1 MTPRELLADLT
12 ARGVVLTRN
21 GDKLKAQALPGVL
34 TDEDKANLARYKMA
48 LLSLLDPSQR
58 VTFEPLTLNE
68 IADGILDRMGFE
80 VDRFDND
87 LRGQSW
93 NPTIHVRPK

>member
-1 MTPRELLADLT
+1 MTPRELLAELA

-21 GDKLKAQALPGVL
+21 GDKLRITSAPGVL
-34 TDEDKANLARYKMA
+34 TVADRTNLARYKLA

-58 VTFEPLTLNE
+58 VTFEPMTLNE

-80 VDRFDND
+80 VERFDND
-87 LRGQSW
+87 LRGQPW
-93 NPTIHVRPK
+93 NPTIHLRPK